1 MNREKR
7 IANTLLAA
15 FSAVSLAL
23 LLLPMSSPVRSFK
36 ACLSYVL
43 NPMPYRG
50 SKAVE
55 RLADAP
61 TAVMHL
67 ILADVENNELRE
79 ELRNQSIL
87 RGRLV
92 ELQREND
99 RLRAELGMKP
109 AAGQILLWARVME
122 RDPLNWHRFLMVDA
136 GEKEGLEVNA
146 PVLGLQG
153 ETLGAVGRVSEVGP
167 HWSKVLLLTDE
178 QSSLAAYIP
187 DRQWEGLVEGVGGAR
202 LRMNYL
208 PSEAQFAIG
217 ETVRT
222 SATSATFPPDML
234 VGTISKVYARDPF
247 LTFQSVEVMP
257 AVQPG
262 LLKEVLV
269 LVRQK
274 NS

>member
-23 LLLPMSSPVRSFK
+23 LLLPMSSPVRRDIPSGLRK
-36 ACLSYVL
+36 DTS
-43 NPMPYRG
+43 RHRSG
-50 SKAVE
+50 SSTIV
-55 RLADAP
+55 RSAP
-61 TAVMHL
+61 TRRRHL